1 MYKSRQYFAELK
13 QQGNLSS
20 VPLDIPSDCAGLA
33 CVLSFLHICS
43 IWRAWLSFLP
53 VVVCQADSSPSN
65 MLCTVVSASDILF
78 NKKERRRF
86 SINRNF
92 VGDYIGYDNNPALRS
107 LVGMSCLWLSSDF
120 VLWIALCVFFLL
132 HSLKS
137 NVLFLILSFPSEKR
151 ERIEFAVTVN
161 KYDRRFKV

>member
-1 MYKSRQYFAELK
+1 M
-13 QQGNLSS
+13 
-20 VPLDIPSDCAGLA
+20 
-33 CVLSFLHICS
+33 
-43 IWRAWLSFLP
+43 
-53 VVVCQADSSPSN
+53 VCQAYSSPSN
-65 MLCTVVSASDILF
+65 LLCAVVSASDILF

-107 LVGMSCLWLSSDF
+107 LVGMSCLRLSSDF
-120 VLWIALCVFFLL
+120 ALWIALCFFLL
-132 HSLKS
+132 HSLKG
-137 NVLFLILSFPSEKR
+137 NVLFLMPSFPSEKR

>member
-1 MYKSRQYFAELK
+1 M
-13 QQGNLSS
+13 
-20 VPLDIPSDCAGLA
+20 
-33 CVLSFLHICS
+33 
-43 IWRAWLSFLP
+43 
-53 VVVCQADSSPSN
+53 VCQAYSSPSN
-65 MLCTVVSASDILF
+65 LLCAVVSASDILF

-107 LVGMSCLWLSSDF
+107 LVGMSCLRLSSDF
-120 VLWIALCVFFLL
+120 VLWIVFFFLL